1 MEDTQFNK
9 TIAIVGAGGF
19 GREMESWISQS
30 SLAQDYNIIGYLDDD
45 KDSIKGFKTDLKIIN
60 SISLESLTEAQNVI
74 IAISNKDFKQS
85 IFDLQEKTKQFNI
98 ISFFHSSTNLG
109 KYSQIGAGCVTTPNT
124 IISCNCKIGKGVF
137 VNSGSQIG
145 HDVQIGDYTSIMANV
160 DLGGGAIVGD
170 NVFIGTGAVILP
182 GVKVCSN
189 VKIGAGAVVLRN
201 IKKEGTYFGNPAKKI
216 F

>member
-1 MEDTQFNK
+1 MEDTQFNN
-9 TIAIVGAGGF
+9 TIVIVGAGGF

-30 SLAQDYNIIGYLDDD
+30 SLAQDYNVIGYLDDNKESLD
-45 KDSIKGFKTDLKIIN
+45 GFKTDLKILD
-60 SISLESLTEAQNVI
+60 SISLESLTKAKNVI
-74 IAISNKDFKQS
+74 IAISNKDVKKS
-85 IFDLQEKTKQFNI
+85 IFDLQERTKQFNI
-98 ISFFHSSTNLG
+98 ISFFHSTTSLG
-109 KYSQIGAGCVTTPNT
+109 KYSDIGLGCVVTPNA
-124 IISCNCKIGKGVF
+124 IISCNCKIGKAVF
-137 VNSGSQIG
+137 INSGSQVG

-160 DLGGGAIVGD
+160 DLGGGAIIGD